1 MKYSIILLCFLT
13 SACAGVIYQP
23 ATTEQLQAMS
33 AIDVCTEVGEAKWRG
48 NAEAYLAAQKE
59 ASQRIINNELDQN
72 ECNTIGE
79 IKMKQ
84 NDRALERMNRSREN
98 NKTTRT
104 NCTAT
109 GNTANCTSVT
119 R

>member
-13 SACAGVIYQP
+13 SACAALLYQP

-33 AIDVCTEVGEAKWRG
+33 AIDVCTEVGEAQWRG
-48 NAEAYLAAQKE
+48 NAEAYLAAQAE
-59 ASQRIINNELDQN
+59 ASKRIINNEVDQN
-72 ECNTIGE
+72 DCNTIAE
-79 IKMKQ
+79 MKMTK
-84 NDRALERMNRSREN
+84 NDRAREFANRSHEN
-98 NKTTRT
+98 TKTTRT

-109 GNTANCTSVT
+109 GKTANCTSVT